1 MAMGCAVAC
10 KSVKLGN
17 GITVLL
23 GQCIDFEIKRE
34 KIEYPSSTVEI
45 EFINQSSW
53 GCKQL

>member
-23 GQCIDFEIKRE
+23 GQCIDFEMKRE

-53 GCKQL
+53 

>member
-1 MAMGCAVAC
+1 MGCAVAC

-17 GITVLL
+17 NGITVLL
-23 GQCIDFEIKRE
+23 GQCIDFEKKRE

-53 GCKQL
+53 